1 MTTRTG
7 KPITTIATALLF
19 CSTLPN
25 VCSAGEY
32 YKWVD
37 DKGVTHFS
45 ERPTQT
51 EGVEKIKTSV
61 RQPTAEEKAKIEEKA
76 EIEEKAKT
84 EEIAAATA
92 VAQSEHTEQDQ
103 IRCTDSQERLKSLAS
118 GSRIR
123 MDDGKGGFYYLDQQ
137 QVTQEVQKTRQAIE
151 ESCKK

>member
-1 MTTRTG
+1 MTIHIG
-7 KPITTIATALLF
+7 KYISIIAPTFIVACAF
-19 CSTLPN
+19 SS

-37 DKGVTHFS
+37 DKGITHFS

-51 EGVEKIKTSV
+51 TGVEKIQTSA
-61 RQPTAEEKAKIEEKA
+61 RQPTTEEKAKP
-76 EIEEKAKT
+76 
-84 EEIAAATA
+84 EEITAAVNPAPTPQ
-92 VAQSEHTEQDQ
+92 AQFDQ
-103 IRCTDSQERLKSLAS
+103 KRCTDSQERLKSLGS

-137 QVTQEVQKTRQAIE
+137 QVTQEVQKTHAAIA